1 MIRILGKA
9 SSINVRK
16 VLWTCTEIGL
26 DYDRQDYGSGFK
38 PTDTPE
44 FLALNPNGLVPVI
57 EDAAGTLWESNTICR
72 YLAASAARTDLLPAD
87 PRERALVEQWMD
99 WQATELNASW
109 RAAFLGLVR
118 RDPAYA
124 DPGRIA
130 AGVEAWNTN
139 MGILDRQLCSTG
151 AYATGATFTLADV
164 VLGLSVNRWRMTPM
178 KRPSYLAISAYH
190 DRLLTRPSYRT
201 HGANGIP

>member
-16 VLWTCTEIGL
+16 VLWTCAEIQL
-26 DYDRQDYGSGFK
+26 DYDRQDYGSGFE
-38 PTDTPE
+38 PTDTLE

-57 EDAAGTLWESNTICR
+57 ADETGVLWESNTICR
-72 YLAASAARTDLLPAD
+72 YVATVAARTDLLPAD
-87 PRERALVEQWMD
+87 PRKRALVEQWMD

-109 RAAFLGLVR
+109 RVAFLGLVR
-118 RDPAYA
+118 RDPAYS
-124 DPGRIA
+124 DPDVITA
-130 AGVEAWNTN
+130 SVNAWNRT
-139 MGILDRQLCSTG
+139 MGILDRRLTFTG

-178 KRPSYLAISAYH
+178 DRPGYPAITAYH
-190 DRLLTRPSYRT
+190 ERLIARPGYRA
-201 HGANGIP
+201 HGANGLP